1 MIRGRGM
8 WEKQKIF
15 WDKLETV
22 LLNFEHICEY
32 RPNFITTDV
41 YFLWEI
47 RCTVG
52 LWLTG
57 WLADM

>member
-1 MIRGRGM
+1 M